1 MATITVTSIVSRV
14 STILQDTTSVRWPS
28 SELLDWFDDG
38 SREVV
43 LQLPEAGAVNESVA
57 LVAGTKQT
65 IPAAG
70 IQFIDAVRNTSG
82 SAVRIVSR
90 EVLDAQRI
98 DWHTDT
104 ASTTIKHFTF
114 DPRDP
119 RRFYVYP
126 PAAVGASLD
135 VVYSKSPSA
144 AVRTG
149 TIPNQTSASVLP
161 IDDIYAN
168 VLVDYMLYRAYS
180 KDAEYA
186 GNTQRAI
193 SHYTAFANALGIKLK
208 NEIERNPNLS
218 AGAFNPNVHGAARV

>member
-1 MATITVTSIVSRV
+1 MATITVSSVVSRV
-14 STILQDTTSVRWPS
+14 ATILQDTTSVRWPG
-28 SELLDWFDDG
+28 SELLDWLDDG
-38 SREVV
+38 LREVV
-43 LQLPEAGAVNESVA
+43 LQLPEAGATNESMA
-57 LVAGTKQT
+57 LATGTKQT
-65 IPAAG
+65 IPASG

-82 SAVRIVSR
+82 GAVRIVSR

-104 ASTTIKHFTF
+104 PSTTIKHFTF

-126 PAAVGASLD
+126 PAATGASLD
-135 VVYSKSPSA
+135 IVYSKAPSA
-144 AVRTG
+144 VARSG
-149 TIPNQTSASVLP
+149 TAPNQTSASTLP

-186 GNTQRAI
+186 GNAQRAV
-193 SHYTAFANALGIKLK
+193 SHYTAFANALGVKLK
-208 NEIERNPNLS
+208 NEMDRNPNMTT
-218 AGAFNPNVHGAARV
+218 GTFNPNVLGSARA